1 MKGRFPQSLVW
12 KDKKGKLSK
21 TRRHGIWSRAE
32 QECFTATFFF
42 VLKCS
47 ISKSITLFLGKI
59 FKLVIKGASFITSF
73 ENQRVKND
81 SEQLEIHDSRP
92 TTSRRH
98 LMVMKNDS
106 AEVDK
111 QRLIGT
117 FTQIMYFVR
126 NFSLPLPSLEV
137 PMNFY
142 SNSTYSVMTLL
153 LSPT

>member
-1 MKGRFPQSLVW
+1 MF
-12 KDKKGKLSK
+12 
-21 TRRHGIWSRAE
+21 H
-32 QECFTATFFF
+32 CHFFF

-73 ENQRVKND
+73 ENRRVKND

-98 LMVMKNDS
+98 LMVMKNDL

-111 QRLIGT
+111 QRLIGS
-117 FTQIMYFVR
+117 FTQIYFVR

-142 SNSTYSVMTLL
+142 SNGTYSVITLL